1 MLDTFKNLEK
11 CNCSKTRLLG
21 KVYKAVPNKM
31 KRESLQETQSHFQ
44 FLLTAI
50 AHG

>member
-21 KVYKAVPNKM
+21 KVYKAGAKQN
-31 KRESLQETQSHFQ
+31 E
-44 FLLTAI
+44 A
-50 AHG
+50 